1 MQQLLPISVG
11 FWQFLSRQW
20 ATIQIRRADSPPC
33 ATSGME
39 PNQRI
44 FDYLKQKTFHSLAS
58 GNKDEEALG
67 HNAPHNE
74 K

>member
-1 MQQLLPISVG
+1 MQLRLPISVG
-11 FWQFLSRQW
+11 FWQFLSRQRF
-20 ATIQIRRADSPPC
+20 TIQIRRADSPPC

-44 FDYLKQKTFHSLAS
+44 FDNLKEQTFNSLAS
-58 GNKDEEALG
+58 GNKNEEALG
-67 HNAPHNE
+67 HNDPHHE